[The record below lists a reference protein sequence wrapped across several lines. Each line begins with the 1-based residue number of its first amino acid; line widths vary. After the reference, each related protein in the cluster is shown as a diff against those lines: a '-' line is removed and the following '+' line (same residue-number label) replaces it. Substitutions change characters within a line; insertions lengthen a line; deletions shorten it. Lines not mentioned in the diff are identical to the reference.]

1 MTSAYLYFYKQLQSH
16 IFLHPK
22 ISGEH
27 ATPGQK
33 NRTHLQ
39 IHILMVKPQWIHV
52 NTIFDQKHRSASF
65 SRQQHQNIKTTR
77 EGRLHRGALQVDPS
91 PAGRAALRAARAA
104 PPRRARGRG
113 AAAHG
118 GDGGARLAPRGA
130 GRWPWRQWLGGE
142 MVFRMGLLYFY
153 FSYYKN
159 EIQYSRMII
168 MMIMYIWEWYN
179 NNNNN
184 ITIIITII
192 ITIAIIT
199 IVITTIII
207 IWYKS
212 SGYAG
217 SIPFRFVVPVQF
229 RSAAF
234 KSVDNMA
241 TWRCNLFICISGG
254 DQKRTFQS
262 CS

>member
-1 MTSAYLYFYKQLQSH
+1 MW
-16 IFLHPK
+16 
-22 ISGEH
+22 
-27 ATPGQK
+27 
-33 NRTHLQ
+33 THLQ

-52 NTIFDQKHRSASF
+52 NTIFDQKHRPASF
-65 SRQQHQNIKTTR
+65 SNFYRKTAAPKHQNHQ
-77 EGRLHRGALQVDPS
+77 GRT
-91 PAGRAALRAARAA
+91 AA
-104 PPRRARGRG
+104 PRCSPSWPVTCRPCCASRGTGCTAAQSPGTWRCGAWRWRRRAPCTARGWEVTL
-113 AAAHG
+113 AAMAG
-118 GDGGARLAPRGA
+118 WGDGEG
-130 GRWPWRQWLGGE
+130 
-142 MVFRMGLLYFY
+142 FRMGLLYFY

-168 MMIMYIWEWYN
+168 MMIMYIWEWYS

-192 ITIAIIT
+192 IIIT
-199 IVITTIII
+199 IVITTIITTII

-217 SIPFRFVVPVQF
+217 FIPFRFVVPVQF

-254 DQKRTFQS
+254 DQKRVICTLRRHVWNNFPKLQLEQ
-262 CS
+262 